1 MIGTVWPLKYQTKA
15 TIYVDER
22 NIIEPLLGGQ
32 AEIQRVNQAQEAKEK
47 IYTRKI
53 LEKVARDAGL
63 LSEKSDSREIASTL
77 ARLGSGANNR
87 ESGIQIKN
95 TGINYIQVSYKDS
108 DPERSFNIVTALIN
122 AFIRNIAESKRQE
135 SQDAF
140 DFIENQADNYKR
152 QLIKAEEKL
161 KNFNVENRDGTE
173 AQVNS
178 RISELRSEIE
188 ELNLS
193 INEIQSRRSTI
204 KNQLQNEREYLNVR
218 TQSDFYRQRIRE
230 DQSRLE
236 NLLISL
242 TETHP
247 DVVNLKLQIRDH
259 QRSIASIEQ
268 QETQSN
274 TQDND
279 TDMPLN
285 PLYEELRSNLSDTEI
300 ALNAAINR
308 ESTLKKLLEAE
319 YQRANRIAAR
329 RAELSELN
337 RDYLVTQNLYE
348 DMLSSKEKAR
358 LSMTLDIEGQGTSY
372 KVHEPPTFPLEPS
385 GLDAFQFMKIS
396 PILGLLVPIGIMGIY
411 IFLDPRIR
419 IPSNL
424 SMIADCK
431 VLAVTP
437 PVKGPVTP
445 HENRSTNILLIILLL
460 FSTTAYAWISMT
472 RIIGAS

>member
-1 MIGTVWPLKYQTKA
+1 VDTQYIYEFIYTLLRELYRKRVFAVSVFCATSLTLLMIGTVWPLKYQTKA

-230 DQSRLE
+230 V
-236 NLLISL
+236 
-242 TETHP
+242 ETNYDLRP
-247 DVVNLKLQIRDH
+247 SDVVTIPE
-259 QRSIASIEQ
+259 RS
-268 QETQSN
+268 
-274 TQDND
+274 
-279 TDMPLN
+279 
-285 PLYEELRSNLSDTEI
+285 
-300 ALNAAINR
+300 
-308 ESTLKKLLEAE
+308 
-319 YQRANRIAAR
+319 
-329 RAELSELN
+329 
-337 RDYLVTQNLYE
+337 
-348 DMLSSKEKAR
+348 
-358 LSMTLDIEGQGTSY
+358 
-372 KVHEPPTFPLEPS
+372 F
-385 GLDAFQFMKIS
+385 
-396 PILGLLVPIGIMGIY
+396 
-411 IFLDPRIR
+411 
-419 IPSNL
+419 
-424 SMIADCK
+424 
-431 VLAVTP
+431 
-437 PVKGPVTP
+437 
-445 HENRSTNILLIILLL
+445 
-460 FSTTAYAWISMT
+460 
-472 RIIGAS
+472 